1 MQTSPEIYQARFIQ
15 RFQESKEKID
25 KHLEKYDEID
35 TENREQLFEE
45 LAFCLLTPQSKA
57 RSADQAIQSL
67 KENNLLFKGTPEQ
80 LEPHLKRIRFH
91 ITKAQRIVEAR
102 EKFQNFKFNFSNIE
116 ELRHK
121 IVQTFKGLGYK
132 EASHYLRN
140 IGHGRDLAI
149 LDRHILKNLVN
160 MNLIEEIPKTLTPKK
175 YFEIENTMK
184 NFCKNNEMNM
194 GHIDLILWSTE
205 TGEMFK

>member
-1 MQTSPEIYQARFIQ
+1 METSPESYQSRFIQ

-25 KHLEKYDEID
+25 KHLEKYDEIN

-57 RSADQAIQSL
+57 RSADQSIKAL
-67 KENNLLFKGTPEQ
+67 KEHDLLFKGTPEQ

-91 ITKAQRIVEAR
+91 ITKAQRIVDAR
-102 EKFQNFKFNFSNIE
+102 EKFQNFEFNFSNIE

-149 LDRHILKNLVN
+149 LDRHILKNLIN
-160 MNLIEEIPKTLTPKK
+160 MGLIEEIPKTLTPKK

-184 NFCKNNEMNM
+184 LFCKNNEMSM

-205 TGEMFK
+205 TGAMFK

>member
-1 MQTSPEIYQARFIQ
+1 MENSPEIYQARFIQ

-57 RSADQAIQSL
+57 RAADQSIKLL
-67 KENNLLFKGTPEQ
+67 KEHNLLFSGTPEQ
-80 LEPHLKRIRFH
+80 LEPHLKSIRFH
-91 ITKAQRIVEAR
+91 ITKAKRIVEAR
-102 EKFQNFKFNFSNIE
+102 EKFQNFEFDFSNIE

-121 IVQTFKGLGYK
+121 IVQNFKGLGYK

-149 LDRHILKNLVN
+149 LDRHILKNLLN
-160 MNLIEEIPKTLTPKK
+160 MGLIEEIPKTLTPKK
-175 YFEIENTMK
+175 YFEIENIMK
-184 NFCKNNEMNM
+184 SFCKSNEMNM

>member
-102 EKFQNFKFNFSNIE
+102 EKFQNFEFNFSNIE

>member
-1 MQTSPEIYQARFIQ
+1 METSSEIYQSRFIR

-25 KHLEKYDEID
+25 AHLEKYEEID
-35 TENREQLFEE
+35 TKNRNQLFEE

-57 RSADQAIQSL
+57 RAADQSIKLL
-67 KENNLLFKGTPEQ
+67 KEHNLLLNGTPEQ

-91 ITKAQRIVEAR
+91 ITKAKRIVEAR
-102 EKFQNFKFNFSNIE
+102 EKFQDFDFEFDNIE

-149 LDRHILKNLVN
+149 LDRHILKNLIN
-160 MNLIEEIPKTLTPKK
+160 MGLIEEIPKTLTPKK

-184 NFCKNNEMNM
+184 IFCKNNEMSM

>member
-1 MQTSPEIYQARFIQ
+1 MQTSPEVYQERFIK

-57 RSADQAIQSL
+57 RSADQSIKAL
-67 KENNLLFKGTPEQ
+67 KEHKLLLNGTPEQ

-91 ITKAQRIVEAR
+91 ITKAKRIVEAR
-102 EKFQNFKFNFSNIE
+102 EKFQNFEFNFNNIE

-149 LDRHILKNLVN
+149 LDRHILKNLIN
-160 MNLIEEIPKTLTPKK
+160 MGLIKEIPKTLTPKK

-184 NFCKNNEMNM
+184 TFCKNNEMSM

>member
-1 MQTSPEIYQARFIQ
+1 MQASPEIYQARFIQ

-35 TENREQLFEE
+35 TKNRDQLFEE

-57 RSADQAIQSL
+57 RAADQSI
-67 KENNLLFKGTPEQ
+67 KLLTEHDLLLNGNPEQ
-80 LEPHLKRIRFH
+80 LEPHLKSIRFH
-91 ITKAQRIVEAR
+91 ITKAKRIVEAR
-102 EKFQNFKFNFSNIE
+102 EKFQNFDFDFDNIE

-149 LDRHILKNLVN
+149 LDRHILKNLIN
-160 MNLIEEIPKTLTPKK
+160 MGLIEEIPKTLTPKK

-184 NFCKNNEMNM
+184 IFCKNNEMSM

-205 TGEMFK
+205 TGAMFK

>member
-1 MQTSPEIYQARFIQ
+1 METSPEIYQARFIQ

-57 RSADQAIQSL
+57 RSADQSIKAL
-67 KENNLLFKGTPEQ
+67 KEHDLLLNGTPEQ

-184 NFCKNNEMNM
+184 IFCKNNEMNM

>member
-15 RFQESKEKID
+15 RFQENKEKID

-35 TENREQLFEE
+35 TGNREQLFEE

-57 RSADQAIQSL
+57 RAADLSIKLL
-67 KENNLLFKGTPEQ
+67 KEHNLLFSGTPEQ
-80 LEPHLKRIRFH
+80 LEPHLKSIRFH
-91 ITKAQRIVEAR
+91 ITKAKRIVEAR
-102 EKFQNFKFNFSNIE
+102 DKFQDFKFNFDNIE

-140 IGHGRDLAI
+140 IGHGRKLAI

-160 MNLIEEIPKTLTPKK
+160 MGLIDEIPKTLTPKK

-184 NFCKNNEMNM
+184 IFCKSNEMSM

>member
-25 KHLEKYDEID
+25 KHLEKYDKID

-57 RSADQAIQSL
+57 RSADQSIKLL
-67 KENNLLFKGTPEQ
+67 KEHNLLLNGTPEQ
-80 LEPHLKRIRFH
+80 LEPHLKSIRFH
-91 ITKAQRIVEAR
+91 ITKAKRVVGAR
-102 EKFQNFKFNFSNIE
+102 EKFQDFEFDFNNIE

-184 NFCKNNEMNM
+184 IFCKNNKMSM

>member
-1 MQTSPEIYQARFIQ
+1 MQASPEIYQARFIQ

-35 TENREQLFEE
+35 TKNRDQLFEE

-57 RSADQAIQSL
+57 RAADQSI
-67 KENNLLFKGTPEQ
+67 KLLTEHDLLLNGTPEQ
-80 LEPHLKRIRFH
+80 LEPHLKSIRFH
-91 ITKAQRIVEAR
+91 ITKAKRIVEAR
-102 EKFQNFKFNFSNIE
+102 EKFQNFDFDFDNIE

-149 LDRHILKNLVN
+149 LDRHILKNLIN
-160 MNLIEEIPKTLTPKK
+160 MGLIEEIPKTLTPKK

-184 NFCKNNEMNM
+184 IFCKNNEMSM

>member
-1 MQTSPEIYQARFIQ
+1 METSSEIYQSRFIR

-25 KHLEKYDEID
+25 AHLEKYEEIG
-35 TENREQLFEE
+35 TKNRNQLFEE

-57 RSADQAIQSL
+57 RAADQSIKLL
-67 KENNLLFKGTPEQ
+67 KEHNLLLNGTPEQ

-91 ITKAQRIVEAR
+91 ITKAKRIVEAR
-102 EKFQNFKFNFSNIE
+102 EKFQDFDFEFDNIE

-160 MNLIEEIPKTLTPKK
+160 MDLIDEIPKTLTPKR

-184 NFCKNNEMNM
+184 NFCKNNKMNM

>member
-67 KENNLLFKGTPEQ
+67 KENNLLFNGTPEQ

-102 EKFQNFKFNFSNIE
+102 EKFQNFEFNFSNIE

-184 NFCKNNEMNM
+184 N
-194 GHIDLILWSTE
+194 TE
-205 TGEMFK
+205 TTLGK

>member
-57 RSADQAIQSL
+57 RSADQSIKAL

-102 EKFQNFKFNFSNIE
+102 EKFQNFEFNFSNIE

-140 IGHGRDLAI
+140 IGYGRDLAI

-184 NFCKNNEMNM
+184 IFCKNNKMSM

>member
-1 MQTSPEIYQARFIQ
+1 MQNSPEIYQARFIQ
-15 RFQESKEKID
+15 KFQESKEKID

-57 RSADQAIQSL
+57 RSADQSIKAL

-80 LEPHLKRIRFH
+80 LEPHLKSIRFH
-91 ITKAQRIVEAR
+91 ITKAKRIVEAR
-102 EKFQNFKFNFSNIE
+102 EKFQDFEFNFSNIE

-140 IGHGRDLAI
+140 IGYGRDLAI

-160 MNLIEEIPKTLTPKK
+160 MNLIKEIPKTLTPKR
-175 YFEIENTMK
+175 YFEIENVMK
-184 NFCKNNEMNM
+184 NFCKNNEMSM

>member
-1 MQTSPEIYQARFIQ
+1 MQASPEIYQARFIQ

-35 TENREQLFEE
+35 TKNRDQLFEE

-57 RSADQAIQSL
+57 RAADQSI
-67 KENNLLFKGTPEQ
+67 KLLTEHDLLLNGNPEQ
-80 LEPHLKRIRFH
+80 LEPHLKSIRFH
-91 ITKAQRIVEAR
+91 ITKAKRIVEAR
-102 EKFQNFKFNFSNIE
+102 EKFQNFDFDFDNIE

-149 LDRHILKNLVN
+149 LDRHILKNLIN
-160 MNLIEEIPKTLTPKK
+160 MGLIEEIPKTLTPKK

-184 NFCKNNEMNM
+184 IFCKNNEMSM

>member
-57 RSADQAIQSL
+57 RSADQSIKAL
-67 KENNLLFKGTPEQ
+67 KEHDLLLNGTPEQ

-102 EKFQNFKFNFSNIE
+102 EKFQNFDFNFSNIE

-121 IVQTFKGLGYK
+121 IVQTFKGLG
-132 EASHYLRN
+132 
-140 IGHGRDLAI
+140 
-149 LDRHILKNLVN
+149 
-160 MNLIEEIPKTLTPKK
+160 
-175 YFEIENTMK
+175 
-184 NFCKNNEMNM
+184 
-194 GHIDLILWSTE
+194 
-205 TGEMFK
+205 

>member
-1 MQTSPEIYQARFIQ
+1 MKTSSEIYQSRFIR

-25 KHLEKYDEID
+25 KHLEKYDKIN
-35 TENREQLFEE
+35 TKNRNQLFEE

-57 RSADQAIQSL
+57 RAADQSIKLL
-67 KENNLLFKGTPEQ
+67 KEHDLLFNGTPEQ

-91 ITKAQRIVEAR
+91 ITKAKRIVEAR
-102 EKFQNFKFNFSNIE
+102 EKFQDFEFEFDNIE

-160 MNLIEEIPKTLTPKK
+160 MDLIDEIPKTLTPKK

-184 NFCKNNEMNM
+184 IFCKNNKMSM

>member
-1 MQTSPEIYQARFIQ
+1 MQASPEIYQARFIQ

-35 TENREQLFEE
+35 TKNRDQLFEE

-57 RSADQAIQSL
+57 RAADQSI
-67 KENNLLFKGTPEQ
+67 KLLTEHDLLLNGNPEQ
-80 LEPHLKRIRFH
+80 LEPHLKSIRFH
-91 ITKAQRIVEAR
+91 ITKAKRIVEAR
-102 EKFQNFKFNFSNIE
+102 EKFQNFDFDFDNIE

-149 LDRHILKNLVN
+149 LDRHILKNLIN
-160 MNLIEEIPKTLTPKK
+160 MGLIEEIPKTQTPKK

-184 NFCKNNEMNM
+184 IFCKNNEMSM

>member
-1 MQTSPEIYQARFIQ
+1 METSPESHQARFIQ
-15 RFQESKEKID
+15 KFQESKEKID

-35 TENREQLFEE
+35 TENRDQLFEE
-45 LAFCLLTPQSKA
+45 LVFCLLTPQSKA
-57 RSADQAIQSL
+57 RSADQSIKAL
-67 KENNLLFKGTPEQ
+67 KAHDLLLNGTPAQ
-80 LEPHLKRIRFH
+80 LEPQLKSIRFH
-91 ITKAQRIVEAR
+91 ITKAKRIVEAR
-102 EKFQNFKFNFSNIE
+102 EKFQNFEFNFSNIE

-140 IGHGRDLAI
+140 IGYGRDLAI

>member
-1 MQTSPEIYQARFIQ
+1 MDTSPEIYQAQFIQ
-15 RFQESKEKID
+15 RFQENKKKID
-25 KHLEKYDEID
+25 AHLEKYDEID
-35 TENREQLFEE
+35 KSNREQLFEE

-57 RSADQAIQSL
+57 RSADQSIKSL
-67 KENNLLFKGTPEQ
+67 KENNLLLKGTPEQ
-80 LEPHLKRIRFH
+80 LEPYLKSIRFH
-91 ITKAQRIVEAR
+91 ITKAKRIVEAR
-102 EKFQNFKFNFSNIE
+102 EKFQDFEFDFNNIE

-140 IGHGRDLAI
+140 IGYGRDLAI

-160 MNLIEEIPKTLTPKK
+160 MGLLEEIPKTLTPKK

-184 NFCKNNEMNM
+184 IFCKNNKISM

>member
-1 MQTSPEIYQARFIQ
+1 MKTSSEIYQSRFIR

-25 KHLEKYDEID
+25 KHLEKYDKID
-35 TENREQLFEE
+35 TKNRNQLFEE

-57 RSADQAIQSL
+57 RAADQSIKLL
-67 KENNLLFKGTPEQ
+67 KEHDLLFNGTPEQ

-91 ITKAQRIVEAR
+91 ITKAKRIVEAR
-102 EKFQNFKFNFSNIE
+102 EKFQDFEFEFDNIE

-160 MNLIEEIPKTLTPKK
+160 MDLIDEIPKTLTPKK

-184 NFCKNNEMNM
+184 IFCKNNKMSM

>member
-35 TENREQLFEE
+35 TKNREQLFEE

-160 MNLIEEIPKTLTPKK
+160 MNLIEEIPKNLTPKK

-184 NFCKNNEMNM
+184 IFCKNNKMSM

>member
-57 RSADQAIQSL
+57 RSADQSIKAL
-67 KENNLLFKGTPEQ
+67 KEHDLLLNGTPEQ

-184 NFCKNNEMNM
+184 IFCKNNEMNM